1 VHAPRTCD
9 SYGNGTIAARDLPR
23 DGERRQMHP
32 TEAIRTRAPS
42 AGSPAGLVQTIPDLP
57 HSTLI
62 PGNVPTTRGRR
73 WPQSLR

>member
-1 VHAPRTCD
+1 M
-9 SYGNGTIAARDLPR
+9 YNGTTAARDLPR

-42 AGSPAGLVQTIPDLP
+42 ADRGSPAGLVQTISDLP

-62 PGNVPTTRGRR
+62 PGTVPTTPGRW